1 MDNTFENRLQ
11 AIEYELSQIAESE
24 YLEELKKKFNNESN
38 VDVVVNIIP
47 SRDISFK
54 TRSLLSSILDRLE
67 LNRQDRLDLEKYIIY
82 GGGENIEYLKQTLA
96 IWIEWKDKI
105 TNILEGSPEEFDS
118 LIEIFNYIDNHIKES
133 NIKLE
138 ELNNKISYSPFEK
151 GSSENSA
158 VLKGGNNYIGEN
170 DVEVNIKDDL
180 TEGFAS
186 CAEGQ
191 ANVVL
196 GNSSHAEGIKNK
208 IFGKAGHAEG
218 FYNIIR
224 NNFEHAQGKYNKSNT
239 GTIHSVGIGEDD
251 NTRKNAHEIDND
263 GNNFFYGVGGYD
275 GTNPTPGVNDLKS
288 ILSNNT
294 SKDLNIFTVDDAFEE
309 IYESE
314 NPFDSVGKI
323 KQSFIDKI
331 DSIYDTNYFDTS
343 IFLIGGLISTLTGA
357 SENGIMFSGNI
368 FFGGLLVNTTVT
380 QFIDIYIQRSDR
392 NCYIYSTYNVNPF
405 AFTDDDVVNDPLLFE
420 KYTLL
425 ASAYYNN
432 WLEDSGAYEHLKEY
446 IKRFKKNFR
455 IYSDWNARDSEETGY
470 VENRTHY
477 YSYNTIKGF
486 GEHEYHN
493 DEFRFRINSLFSK
506 EYVISNETV
515 TINIGSSQ
523 RPIYVNITHD
533 SNTNTVGLYDNDVIL
548 YTDVHVQQLSE
559 EFIPDTIARKKD
571 INVANE
577 SEILAIFN

>member
-38 VDVVVNIIP
+38 TDVVVNIIP

-158 VLKGGNNYIGEN
+158 VLKGGNNHIGEN

-208 IFGKAGHAEG
+208 IFGKASHVEG

-239 GTIHSVGIGEDD
+239 GTIHSVGIGEND

-263 GNNFFYGVGGYD
+263 GNNFFYGIGGYD

-288 ILSNNT
+288 ILSNS

-309 IYESE
+309 IYELE
-314 NPFDSVGKI
+314 NPFDPIGKI
-323 KQSFIDKI
+323 KQSFINKLMLDDYTDFKS
-331 DSIYDTNYFDTS
+331 SIL
-343 IFLIGGLISTLTGA
+343 LIGGLIAPLTVI
-357 SENGIMFSGNI
+357 SEDYIQFSGIM
-368 FFGGLLVNTTVT
+368 FFGGLSTNTTTV
-380 QFIDIYIQRSDR
+380 QIINIEIQRSDL
-392 NCYIYSTYNVNPF
+392 NCYINSTFAVNPF
-405 AFTDDDVVNDPLLFE
+405 SFNDDDMVNDPLLFE

-432 WLEDSGAYEHLKEY
+432 LLEDPEAYEHVKVY
-446 IKRFKKNFR
+446 IERFKRNFR
-455 IYSDWNARDSEETGY
+455 IYSDWNARTPQESGY
-470 VENRTHY
+470 IENKTHGY
-477 YSYNTIKGF
+477 EYDIIKGA
-486 GEHEYHN
+486 GEHEYYSS
-493 DEFRFRINSLFSK
+493 EFRFRINYLFNT
-506 EYVISNETV
+506 EYTISNETI
-515 TINIGSSQ
+515 TINIGNAQ
-523 RPIYVNITHD
+523 RPKYITITHD
-533 SNTNTVGLYDNDVIL
+533 SNANVVILDNDNVTL
-548 YTDVHVQQLSE
+548 YVDVHVQQLSE

-571 INVANE
+571 INVADE